1 MSYTPE
7 TTLAYLG
14 FQRIQPSLL
23 LSPFIQSYW
32 HFSRQT
38 PLHTYHE
45 EYMNPRGGYGIVF
58 NFGNAVQLGT
68 QNISD
73 PVFLDGANT
82 VSRAMGFFGA
92 VDLLGIRFYEGGAFP
107 FIGIPLIELQNE
119 INLLDALDR
128 PSLLVLHARLQET
141 ASLPARIC
149 LLENWLLSRLKLGKE
164 QSALVPA
171 SLNRIRKSNGR
182 FSIPKLAQEFSISQR
197 QMERIYQ
204 TQVGMS
210 PKQYSRL
217 LRVESARHALKQM
230 DGTSS
235 AELAAELGF
244 YDQSHFIRE
253 FSTVIGISPHAYIKR
268 TREPMEK

>member
-1 MSYTPE
+1 M
-7 TTLAYLG
+7 
-14 FQRIQPSLL
+14 
-23 LSPFIQSYW
+23 
-32 HFSRQT
+32 
-38 PLHTYHE
+38 
-45 EYMNPRGGYGIVF
+45 
-58 NFGNAVQLGT
+58 QLGT

-82 VSRAMGFFGA
+82 VARAMGFFGA

-217 LRVESARHALKQM
+217 LRVE
-230 DGTSS
+230 
-235 AELAAELGF
+235 
-244 YDQSHFIRE
+244 IRPPRPQ
-253 FSTVIGISPHAYIKR
+253 TNGRNLLCR
-268 TREPMEK
+268 TRRRTWFLRSVPFHSGIQYSDWHFSPRIYPTNT